1 MRTESTESRA
11 THERKTENEAQKRR
25 CAERCRELMIKNRRR
40 CAELSRGEDG
50 KEVEFN
56 KRKENGLKQ
65 RWITRQGSGPKR
77 MRLGG

>member
-1 MRTESTESRA
+1 M
-11 THERKTENEAQKRR
+11 
-25 CAERCRELMIKNRRR
+25 MIKNGGR

-65 RWITRQGSGPKR
+65 RWITTTRQGSRPKR
-77 MRLGG
+77 MRLGGYMHLKSVRAETDEETNQAGTMLK

>member
-1 MRTESTESRA
+1 
-11 THERKTENEAQKRR
+11 
-25 CAERCRELMIKNRRR
+25 MIKNKKR

-65 RWITRQGSGPKR
+65 S
-77 MRLGG
+77 